1 MTHPVTNLSTEKLIN
16 FVVAP
21 NARAYDEFV
30 RNAPS
35 HKLLMYVYLDEAI
48 RMEGWQHCYM
58 TITFLEGYEK
68 HPEWSALRKALNR
81 CYPLLNSP
89 L

>member
-1 MTHPVTNLSTEKLIN
+1 MHPVTNLATEQLIN

-21 NARAYDEFV
+21 NHRAYTEFV

-35 HKLLMYVYLDEAI
+35 HKRLLYVYLNEAI

-58 TITFLEGYEK
+58 TITFLEGFEK
-68 HPEWSALRKALNR
+68 HPEWNEIRKVLHR
-81 CYPLLNSP
+81 CYPLINSP